1 METVFAFGD
10 DLNDLNQLEMQVS
23 FEDIELRVRF
33 SNADQL
39 TTWKF
44 AIQDTLRKIQTTAVQ
59 HKKTVSQVPIAD
71 ENVESD
77 RILED
82 ISLEKSNEKPLQFKK
97 FDTKS
102 KAKLEKEFLLR
113 ENRLMITRALQSSI
127 LSRRNSDGLPAVD
140 GQNKQINSLAVAASG
155 SC

>member
-1 METVFAFGD
+1 
-10 DLNDLNQLEMQVS
+10 MQVS

-44 AIQDTLRKIQTTAVQ
+44 AIQDTLRKIQTNGVRQ
-59 HKKTVSQVPIAD
+59 KKTASQVPIAE

-82 ISLEKSNEKPLQFKK
+82 ISLEKSNEKPL
-97 FDTKS
+97 
-102 KAKLEKEFLLR
+102 
-113 ENRLMITRALQSSI
+113 
-127 LSRRNSDGLPAVD
+127 
-140 GQNKQINSLAVAASG
+140 
-155 SC
+155 